1 MVEDGTKALVRQC
14 ARRPKLKISPGIP
27 EQYSWGS
34 VSLSELVVDGLSK
47 LTVWSP
53 FNRNNRSYRQYQS
66 KVLTIPLS
74 KVS

>member
-34 VSLSELVVDGLSK
+34 VSLPGLVVDGLVVDGLES
-47 LTVWSP
+47 
-53 FNRNNRSYRQYQS
+53 
-66 KVLTIPLS
+66 I
-74 KVS
+74 